1 MRGILDTDFSCRW
14 LAAWGWW
21 RRAVEICR

>member
-1 MRGILDTDFSCRW
+1 MQECGQHLDVV

-21 RRAVEICR
+21 RVGA